1 MKGEERRAIQ
11 VQKLAA
17 NLLEVKRNKRKIFPM
32 EVKGSEKGEKEK
44 ERVREGK
51 ERKKGKEAKKMFTIP
66 SFSSPC

>member
-17 NLLEVKRNKRKIFPM
+17 NLLEVKGI
-32 EVKGSEKGEKEK
+32 KEK
-44 ERVREGK
+44 YFQWKWKGQRKGK